1 MSLVPRVG
9 RADMDAV
16 QTWVVCGK
24 TEGWGGEGM
33 GGNLEGRVL
42 VGGNLTK

>member
-1 MSLVPRVG
+1 MPRVG

-16 QTWVVCGK
+16 QTGVVCGK
-24 TEGWGGEGM
+24 TEGWGGEDR

-42 VGGNLTK
+42 VGGTLTR